1 MLESSFKA
9 FVPQVNLLFLDLAI
23 TKQGIM
29 AELIESIPGYTVGQ
43 MAYDEY
49 MGEKFNT
56 KGMFLVQRDLHLP
69 ILT

>member
-1 MLESSFKA
+1 
-9 FVPQVNLLFLDLAI
+9 
-23 TKQGIM
+23 M